1 MSLSLSCFFIPP
13 VSLNQDFRKLCLGL
27 RIAPAPLMMMM
38 VVNGFVPVSIVQVRV
53 EIRNRNL
60 ISHSRFIFSHHHKL
74 SQNKYHINALI
85 SNLAMNKVI
94 LCDLLKWLEKYY
106 FILSTVYLSTALEC
120 AGKSGSN
127 PRNQPSLIMI
137 SFVRW
142 TLFQ

>member
-1 MSLSLSCFFIPP
+1 MFLYPTSLIESALK
-13 VSLNQDFRKLCLGL
+13 RKLCLGL